1 MKKISLALLMLG
13 NAYAVSALAA
23 NASAHNL
30 LTPAMNQFL
39 LADNDQGQNVDASNN
54 QPTNQDDNNSNADQ
68 NNDQNDQSDDQMD
81 NNSDD
86 ND

>member
-1 MKKISLALLMLG
+1 MKKICVALLMLG
-13 NAYAVSALAA
+13 NVCAVSALTT

-30 LTPAMNQFL
+30 LTSAVNQFL
-39 LADNDQGQNVDASNN
+39 LADNDDQGQNADASNN
-54 QPTNQDDNNSNADQ
+54 QPTDQDYNNSNADQ

-81 NNSDD
+81 NNSD